1 MFIHNLLGGFGFQ
14 AYSNINPFDIV
25 KSVQPIITETN
36 TPRSLNPFSTPS
48 PVQNPFMSFIDGS
61 KATNPW
67 AVVSGTT
74 SSSFGSF
81 SPRNDTTKTESF
93 ATTTTTTTTTEIPKT
108 FPTTS
113 SSSNTSGPIK
123 DIDNNDNNDNDEDD
137 DGDIDDD
144 EINTGVYGKIYQL
157 PENVPV
163 ITGEENE
170 ECLLLVRAKLYKL
183 QTRLE
188 KESTTSTDEVNSADW
203 VEVGVGPVKILRNRP
218 YDDNSNSNGNAS
230 TSSQESVSDERKTGK
245 TGRSHRLVMRRE
257 SSRGGSGNYI

>member
-1 MFIHNLLGGFGFQ
+1 MM
-14 AYSNINPFDIV
+14 
-25 KSVQPIITETN
+25 K
-36 TPRSLNPFSTPS
+36 
-48 PVQNPFMSFIDGS
+48 
-61 KATNPW
+61 
-67 AVVSGTT
+67 
-74 SSSFGSF
+74 
-81 SPRNDTTKTESF
+81 
-93 ATTTTTTTTTEIPKT
+93 
-108 FPTTS
+108 
-113 SSSNTSGPIK
+113 
-123 DIDNNDNNDNDEDD
+123 
-137 DGDIDDD
+137 
-144 EINTGVYGKIYQL
+144 INTGVYGKIYQL